1 LPKVTL
7 KLKSMVISQNKVVH
21 IIIKSVKLIDVG
33 VEEIIFDKILKYFKL
48 TKKSIKFKILLYND
62 NLYALKNK

>member
-1 LPKVTL
+1 
-7 KLKSMVISQNKVVH
+7 MVISQNKVVH